1 MALSVS
7 AGDSEIIEV
16 ETNLSE
22 DSANYVNRKTN
33 TAKKEAEAVQK
44 SGKMLYILFGVSF
57 GLMCVLQ
64 VTLNI
69 SLRLAHSNFLE
80 EQIKWLETS
89 YNNLTEEKKQ
99 LQISYNN
106 LTKERDK
113 FPELK
118 WRKFNSSLY
127 YISNEYKT
135 WEDSRQDCLKRG
147 ADLAVINSEE
157 EQVFISQLNTKPWI
171 GLTDKDSEGTWKWVD
186 GTPLTTAP
194 TAHQV
199 VSRFWPP
206 VIAAFLSIIIVIP
219 LILLFVQTAFQNP
232 QL

>member
-1 MALSVS
+1 MAVSVS

-89 YNNLTEEKKQ
+89 YNNLT
-99 LQISYNN
+99 
-106 LTKERDK
+106 KERDK

-157 EQVFISQLNTKPWI
+157 EQVFISQTETTSP
-171 GLTDKDSEGTWKWVD
+171 GLV
-186 GTPLTTAP
+186 
-194 TAHQV
+194 
-199 VSRFWPP
+199 
-206 VIAAFLSIIIVIP
+206 
-219 LILLFVQTAFQNP
+219 
-232 QL
+232 